1 MGPWYP
7 TAVHGRFE
15 HVFSQGELVTV
26 DRIGSRESGLVVARK
41 VSFDG
46 ADDYPLMAR
55 ARLVWDQLKER
66 ATLFG

>member
-1 MGPWYP
+1 
-7 TAVHGRFE
+7 
-15 HVFSQGELVTV
+15 
-26 DRIGSRESGLVVARK
+26 VARK